1 MKSALL
7 GFAIG
12 AIVAGG
18 CAHKVGF
25 SPPSPEQVAGLVQF
39 AGPVNLTR
47 HVATP
52 EQLAR
57 PNRKGIPLA
66 SFVYSDPGHSSDT
79 IAVKIYPAGAFL
91 GKKRP
96 ELARWASNQ
105 ATNRTDVP
113 PPWGAFRASDGRLIY
128 QFPLGLGPGGGAY
141 GALLRCRDD
150 RYEIVL
156 IQSTNFH
163 DDEDG
168 KEYAHHV
175 SPKKELRSVI
185 EAIEMMVFR

>member
-1 MKSALL
+1 VKSALT
-7 GFAIG
+7 GFAI
-12 AIVAGG
+12 ASIVVAG
-18 CAHKVGF
+18 CAHKAGF
-25 SPPSPEQVAGLVQF
+25 SPPSSERVAGLVEF

-66 SFVYSDPGHSSDT
+66 SFVYSDLEHSSDT
-79 IAVKIYPAGAFL
+79 IAIRIYPAGAFL
-91 GKKRP
+91 STKRP

-105 ATNRTDVP
+105 ATNRTEASAA
-113 PPWGAFRASDGRLIY
+113 WGAFRASDGRPIY
-128 QFPLGLGPGGGAY
+128 QLPLGLGPGGTAY
-141 GALLRCRDD
+141 AALLACRDD

-175 SPKKELRSVI
+175 SPKKELRSII
-185 EAIEMMVFR
+185 EAIEEIVLW